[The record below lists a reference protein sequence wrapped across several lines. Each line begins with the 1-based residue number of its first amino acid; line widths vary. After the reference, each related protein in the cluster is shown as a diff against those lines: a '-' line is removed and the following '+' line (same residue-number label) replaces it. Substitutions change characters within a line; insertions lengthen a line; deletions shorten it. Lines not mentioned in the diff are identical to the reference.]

1 MNEIKNVQITALEN
15 ILKRGENIDTL
26 MEKTK
31 DLEVAGGFI
40 YIKSK
45 DAKNA
50 AIDDNEK
57 CCGCLP
63 QKPSLIALSYAF
75 SISLGVLILFDLTYF
90 MGQDSNAFLA
100 VWCLLFRI
108 PLCFSIPLFLKFR
121 ANEYRIDPD
130 LTNDEREKMLFKLKL
145 GGGITVTCM
154 FLSLMLSL
162 LYFVWATAAGAGYI
176 YLFFVRYK
184 EGADEDDGFQRQ
196 QDS

>member
-1 MNEIKNVQITALEN
+1 M
-15 ILKRGENIDTL
+15 KRGENIDTL

-40 YIKSK
+40 YVKSK

-75 SISLGVLILFDLTYF
+75 SISLGLLIIFDLFYF
-90 MGQDSNAFLA
+90 SSSSFLA
-100 VWCLLFRI
+100 IWCLIFRI

-121 ANEYRIDPD
+121 ANEYRMDPD
-130 LTNDEREKMLFKLKL
+130 LTNDESEKELFKLKL
-145 GGGITVTCM
+145 GGGITVLCM
-154 FLSLMLSL
+154 FLSLMLSM
-162 LYFVWATAAGAGYI
+162 LYFVWATAAGAGYV

-184 EGADEDDGFQRQ
+184 EGGDDDDGFKRQ